1 MHQIAMAAV
10 WAAFSL
16 AGGHAP
22 APAPDPVPAVVVVA
36 ADEQVDVSPP
46 TRLDVTGVTVSDC
59 EDMGG
64 EPISQTL
71 HGPVT
76 CEGVDY

>member
-1 MHQIAMAAV
+1 
-10 WAAFSL
+10 
-16 AGGHAP
+16 
-22 APAPDPVPAVVVVA
+22 VVVA